1 MRTPK
6 ARLFFTLSYP
16 APHITSCRRFSA
28 DDLKLLRVA
37 MSSFFDMLLVCTKTL
52 MEFDDDP
59 AVQG

>member
-1 MRTPK
+1 M
-6 ARLFFTLSYP
+6 LYP
-16 APHITSCRRFSA
+16 APHITSCRCFSA